1 MKHIP
6 LDDLLTSTEVDDDEI
21 DELFSQLGHF
31 EPPIDMIANIMHT
44 VSQLPRPK
52 PLSTWRALDFLEL
65 DFDESQLC

>member
-6 LDDLLTSTEVDDDEI
+6 LDDLLTDTEIENNEV

-31 EPPIDMIANIMHT
+31 EPPVDIVANIMYA

-52 PLSTWRALDFLEL
+52 PLSTWKAFEFFEL
-65 DFDESQLC
+65 DFEESQLC